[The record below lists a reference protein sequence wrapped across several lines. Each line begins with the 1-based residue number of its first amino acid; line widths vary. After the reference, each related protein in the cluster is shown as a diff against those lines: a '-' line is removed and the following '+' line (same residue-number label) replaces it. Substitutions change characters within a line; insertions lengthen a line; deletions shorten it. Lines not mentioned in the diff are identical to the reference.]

1 MAETA
6 PLIGA
11 HVGAHAE
18 ESDPLA
24 EAAKRNAD
32 LVQFF
37 LGDPQGWKKPPPRAD
52 ADALRAA
59 PIPLYVHAPYV
70 INVATTNNRIRM
82 PSRKILAQHAELAA
96 DIGARGLVVHGGH
109 VGAGDDPQVGFD
121 NWRKV
126 FERDQFPLPILIEN
140 TAGGARAMARHV
152 DAIARL
158 WEALDGFHDRIG
170 FCLDTC
176 HFHAGGEELATVVER
191 VLAITGRIDLVH
203 ANDSKDDFDSGR
215 DRHENFGQGRIGLAD
230 LVAVVR
236 AAGAPVICETPNGV
250 EAQATDIEFLRQA
263 LGSAVGPGMS
273 SAPA

>member
-1 MAETA
+1 MSTPPVAGR

-18 ESDPLA
+18 ESDPLTEAHKRGA
-24 EAAKRNAD
+24 E

-52 ADALRAA
+52 AEVLRAA
-59 PIPLYVHAPYV
+59 DIPIYVHAPYV
-70 INVATTNNRIRM
+70 INVATTNNRIRI

-96 DIGARGLVVHGGH
+96 AIGAKGLIVHGGH
-109 VGAGDDPQVGFD
+109 VNAGDDPAIGFE
-121 NWRKV
+121 NWRKA
-126 FERDQFPLPILIEN
+126 FERDEFPLPILIEN
-140 TAGGARAMARHV
+140 TAGGTRAMARHLES
-152 DAIARL
+152 IARL

-176 HFHAGGEELATVVER
+176 HAHAGGEELATVVER

-215 DRHENFGQGRIGLAD
+215 DRHENFGQGRIELAD
-230 LVAVVR
+230 LVGVVR

-250 EAQATDIEFLRQA
+250 EGQTTDIEFLREA
-263 LGSAVGPGMS
+263 LETADSGG
-273 SAPA
+273 

>member
-1 MAETA
+1 MTDSSL
-6 PLIGA
+6 LIGA

-18 ESDPLA
+18 EADPLA
-24 EAAKRNAD
+24 EAAKRGAD
-32 LVQFF
+32 LAQFF
-37 LGDPQGWKKPPPRAD
+37 LSDPQDWKKPPPRPD
-52 ADALRAA
+52 ADVLRAA

-96 DIGARGLVVHGGH
+96 DIGARALVVHGGY
-109 VGAGDDPQVGFD
+109 VDSGEDPQVGFD

-126 FERDQFPLPILIEN
+126 FERAQFPLPILIEN
-140 TAGGARAMARHV
+140 TAGGTRAMARHV

-158 WEALDGFHDRIG
+158 WEALDGFHDRLG

-203 ANDSKDDFDSGR
+203 ANDSKDAFDSGR
-215 DRHENFGQGRIGLAD
+215 DRHDNFGSGKIDPQD
-230 LVAVVR
+230 LLGVIR
-236 AAGAPVICETPNGV
+236 AAGAPVVCETPNGV
-250 EAQATDIEFLRQA
+250 EGQSADIEFLREH
-263 LGSAVGPGMS
+263 LGAAAVRT
-273 SAPA
+273 

>member
-1 MAETA
+1 MGDSGL
-6 PLIGA
+6 LIGA

-18 ESDPLA
+18 EADPVT
-24 EAAKRNAD
+24 EGRKRGAD

-52 ADALRAA
+52 AEALRAS

-70 INVATTNNRIRM
+70 INVATNNNRIRI
-82 PSRKILAQHAELAA
+82 PSRKILSQHAQLAA
-96 DIGARGLVVHGGH
+96 DVGAKALIVHGGY
-109 VGAGDDPQVGFD
+109 VDSGDDPQIGFD

-126 FERDQFPLPILIEN
+126 FEREQFPLPILIEN
-140 TAGGARAMARHV
+140 TAGGTRAMARHL

-158 WEALDGFHDRIG
+158 WDALDGFYDRVG

-191 VLAITGRIDLVH
+191 VRAITGTIDLVH
-203 ANDSKDDFDSGR
+203 ANDSKDAFDSGR
-215 DRHENFGQGRIGLAD
+215 DRHENFGQGQIAAED

-236 AAGAPVICETPNGV
+236 AAEAPVICETPNGV
-250 EAQATDIEFLRQA
+250 EGQAADIEFLRER
-263 LGSAVGPGMS
+263 LG
-273 SAPA
+273 APVPATG